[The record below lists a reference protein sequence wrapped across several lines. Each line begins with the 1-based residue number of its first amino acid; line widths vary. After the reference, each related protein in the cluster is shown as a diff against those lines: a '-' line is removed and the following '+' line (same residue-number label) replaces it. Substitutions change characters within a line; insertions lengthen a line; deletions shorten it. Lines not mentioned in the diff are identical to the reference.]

1 MQGVGICG
9 TSSPPPDYDA
19 YRAYLAGEIVA
30 FVQGILH
37 LPTCREKLHLLLY
50 LKIFIGI
57 EGDCS
62 MFDYLEEEA
71 PTLAPVDVTAERK
84 GQRGADGACGAGGC
98 SYV

>member
-1 MQGVGICG
+1 
-9 TSSPPPDYDA
+9 
-19 YRAYLAGEIVA
+19 
-30 FVQGILH
+30 
-37 LPTCREKLHLLLY
+37 
-50 LKIFIGI
+50 
-57 EGDCS
+57 